1 MKTPSIEEML
11 YECCKRRG
19 NPIRLI
25 HRTLKEFSWFIDK
38 LIFDREAF
46 FSDKDFPVK
55 DAVLIMKIKE
65 FPIGKEENILYE
77 EAQLFLDYCKHIYD
91 PNYL

>member
-1 MKTPSIEEML
+1 MKTPIEEML

-25 HRTLKEFSWFIDK
+25 HRTLKEFSWFVDK

-55 DAVLIMKIKE
+55 DAVLIIKIKE
-65 FPIGKEENILYE
+65 FSIGKEENMLYE
-77 EAQLFLDYCKHIYD
+77 EAQLFLDYCKHFYD